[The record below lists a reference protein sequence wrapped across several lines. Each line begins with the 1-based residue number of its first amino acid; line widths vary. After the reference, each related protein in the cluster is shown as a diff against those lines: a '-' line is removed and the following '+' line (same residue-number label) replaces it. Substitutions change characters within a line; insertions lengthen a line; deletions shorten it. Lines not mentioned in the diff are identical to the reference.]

1 MSPHTQHPYRT
12 QRGPQKTDWLL
23 VAFVA
28 MAWAYVMHTDHMAEY
43 GQHQAE
49 QATTQHTHQHAATHT
64 AQHNPAHPADAQATG
79 THTVATATANAT
91 SAPSATR
98 TAPAG
103 LHAAR

>member
-49 QATTQHTHQHAATHT
+49 QATAQHAATDT
-64 AQHNPAHPADAQATG
+64 AQHNPAHPDDAKATG